1 VQDAT
6 RDLGEPLLIT
16 EAIPLLDGE
25 HLELRPLG
33 QLALRGRAV
42 PVAARARSVRRN
54 DSRTPSAY
62 NITTVTAIT
71 RPLRRWLVDDSRPE
85 APAPALAPAPPVE
98 IAPDDPMLEHL
109 LGATAA
115 VDIETLDLASP
126 ALGEL
131 KRPGVKLAELL
142 DKLAA
147 QTAPAL
153 RVG

>member
-25 HLELRPLG
+25 HLELRSLG
-33 QLALRGRAV
+33 RLALRGRAV
-42 PVAARARSVRRN
+42 PVAARARAVRRN

-62 NITTVTAIT
+62 NMTTVTAIT
-71 RPLRRWLVDDSRPE
+71 RPLRRRLVDDSRPE
-85 APAPALAPAPPVE
+85 APAPALAPPVE

-115 VDIETLDLASP
+115 FDIETLDLASP
-126 ALGEL
+126 ALGRL
-131 KRPGVKLAELL
+131 NRPGVKLAELL